1 MEKLPYPLFSIYL
14 KMKVMGVMYSTM
26 HFEGNCSI
34 LNNCLYSNIQIIFNS
49 MKEDQMLISE
59 ILKLMHREYILQ
71 FHVWKSIIQL
81 EG

>member
-1 MEKLPYPLFSIYL
+1 
-14 KMKVMGVMYSTM
+14 MGVMYSTM
-26 HFEGNCSI
+26 HFEGNCTI
-34 LNNCLYSNIQIIFNS
+34 LNNCLYSNIQVIFNS

-71 FHVWKSIIQL
+71 CHVWKSIIQL